1 VDPSLRNRAAIVGVG
16 ETDISRASGRGE
28 LQLALEA
35 TVAALADCGLDAA
48 EVDGIVRFGINAGIG
63 GGILDETA
71 FTLGLGIPELRFL
84 ATGSLGGADSMAT
97 LQMAA
102 ELVAAGARAVL
113 VFRALNGRSGRRY
126 GQPTARR
133 DARADDDGAPAGAL
147 LPRAAFLAMPEQCGL
162 ALQRY
167 MHRTGMTNED
177 CGRYA
182 VQARAYAATNPA
194 AYFYGQPI
202 SLDDHQNARWIAPP
216 VLRVLDCALEVDSA
230 VAFIVTST
238 ERALDLRQ
246 PPVAITA
253 AAASVTAAGSPIYF
267 PGYDEPWD
275 GLAMSRDLW
284 ASAGLGPADMD
295 AVMIYDN
302 FTPTVHLTLEANGFC
317 APGEAKEF
325 VHAGGIALDGRL
337 PVNTHGGHIHQGY
350 HGHGLGHVAEA
361 VKQIRG
367 TAANQIARPVNHV
380 ATSAYRTGAV
390 LSRV

>member
-1 VDPSLRNRAAIVGVG
+1 VTDAALRNRAVIAGLG
-16 ETDISRASGRGE
+16 ETEISRSSGRSE

-35 TVAALADCGLDAA
+35 AVAALDDCGLAA
-48 EVDGIVRFGINAGIG
+48 SEIDGIVRFGINAGIG

-71 FTLGLGIPELRFL
+71 FTLGLGIPELRYL

-126 GQPTARR
+126 GQPTAR
-133 DARADDDGAPAGAL
+133 AIAHPDDTPRGAL
-147 LPRAAFLAMPEQCGL
+147 LPQSAFLAMPEQCGL

-194 AYFYGQPI
+194 AYFFGQPI
-202 SLDDHQNARWIAPP
+202 TLDDHQNARWIAPP

-230 VAFIVTST
+230 VAFVVTSAA
-238 ERALDLRQ
+238 RAHDLRQ
-246 PPVAITA
+246 LPVGITA
-253 AAASVTAAGSPIYF
+253 AASAVTNEGSPIYF

-275 GLAMSRDLW
+275 GIAMARELW
-284 ASAGLGPADMD
+284 TGAGLGPAVMD
-295 AVMIYDN
+295 AAMVYDN

-317 APGEAKEF
+317 ARGEAKEF
-325 VHAGGIALDGRL
+325 VNAGGIALDGAL

-390 LSRV
+390 LSRL